1 MENSEINLQSNDSLL
16 MNDEIREYLLETARW
31 GKFLAILGFIGL
43 VLMVI
48 FIAFLLGFA
57 GSGSESIIA
66 LVYILMTLLYYF
78 PISYLYQFSVDITNG
93 VNSNDQEL
101 FTSGLKNLKS
111 LFKFQGIVTIVG
123 ISIYLLSFL
132 VILMIAL

>member
-1 MENSEINLQSNDSLL
+1 MENSEINLESNNSIL

-66 LVYILMTLLYYF
+66 VVYILMTCLYYF

-111 LFKFQGIVTIVG
+111 LFKFQGIATIVG

-132 VILMIAL
+132 VILMLAL

>member
-48 FIAFLLGFA
+48 FTAFLLGFA

>member
-1 MENSEINLQSNDSLL
+1 MENSEINLESNNSIL

-66 LVYILMTLLYYF
+66 VVYILMTFLYYF

-111 LFKFQGIVTIVG
+111 LFKFQGIATIVG

-132 VILMIAL
+132 VILMLAL